1 MPVEL
6 AFVLGLTVLLVLA
19 IPLKVNAFVS
29 LILSAATIGLL
40 SGMGVEATV
49 DGITGG
55 FGSTV
60 SKIGIIIIFGVIL
73 GQYLEDS
80 RGAESLA
87 RSTVRFV
94 GKKRSSLAM
103 ALSGYI
109 ISIPVFSDVGYVIL
123 APLAKAI
130 SRASR
135 VSFYVIAVA
144 LSAGLLA
151 THVFVPPTPGPLAVA
166 GLLDIEIGRMVIWG
180 GFAALCM
187 TLGGWA
193 WAQFVL
199 PSYMEEYIP
208 EEHSQGEGEG
218 DEKKGED
225 TETMEVEAP
234 GLLVSAF
241 PLLLPLVLI
250 LTHTTSK
257 MVLPE
262 GHPALG
268 ITGALGNANVAMIL
282 GAFSGLA
289 LLGKRCRERGKSP
302 LKIMDQSLKSAGPI
316 IFITAA
322 GGSLGSILKTSGAGG
337 ALADIIASSGLP
349 FILVPF
355 AISGLLKTIQ
365 GSGTVAVITAA
376 TLCLP
381 IADQLQ
387 LDPILI
393 ALAAGSGA
401 RLICHVNDS
410 YFWVFA
416 NMSGFDTKTALK
428 TLSAANLFMAFSGL
442 FATWVASLIL

>member
-1 MPVEL
+1 MSVEL
-6 AFVLGLTVLLVLA
+6 AFFIGLTVLLVLA

-40 SGMGVEATV
+40 SGMGMEATV
-49 DGITGG
+49 TGITAG
-55 FGSTV
+55 FGNTV

-80 RGAESLA
+80 RAAESLA
-87 RSTVRFV
+87 RAAVKAV
-94 GKKRSSLAM
+94 GEKRSPIAM
-103 ALSGYI
+103 AMSGYV

-123 APLAKAI
+123 ASLAKAI
-130 SRASR
+130 SRASQ
-135 VSFYVIAVA
+135 VSFYVIAVS

-166 GLLDIEIGRMVIWG
+166 GLLDIEIGRMIIWG
-180 GFAALCM
+180 GFAAFGM

-193 WAQFVL
+193 WAQFVI
-199 PSYMEEYIP
+199 PRYMETYIP
-208 EEHSQGEGEG
+208 GEEETAARK
-218 DEKKGED
+218 DESEMPA
-225 TETMEVEAP
+225 EEMPLP
-234 GLLVSAF
+234 GAGVSAV
-241 PLLLPLVLI
+241 PLLLPLFLI
-250 LTHTTSK
+250 LSDTTAG
-257 MVLPE
+257 MTLPE
-262 GHPALG
+262 GHAVLTV
-268 ITGALGNANVAMIL
+268 TGALGDANVAMVL
-282 GAFSGLA
+282 GAASALL
-289 LLGKRCRERGKSP
+289 LLGKRLAAKGKSP
-302 LKIMDQSLKSAGPI
+302 LTIIDASLKSAGPI

-322 GGSLGSILKTSGAGG
+322 GGSLGAILNTSGAGG
-337 ALADIIASSGLP
+337 AIAELIAGSGLP

-355 AISGLLKTIQ
+355 AISGILKTIQ
-365 GSGTVAVITAA
+365 GSGTIAVITAA

-381 IADQLQ
+381 IANQLQ

-428 TLSAANLFMAFSGL
+428 TLSAANLAMAFAGL
-442 FATWVASLIL
+442 FATWIASLVIQ

>member
-1 MPVEL
+1 MSVEF
-6 AFVLGLTVLLVLA
+6 AFIIGLVALLVLA

-29 LILSAATIGLL
+29 LLVSAFIIGLL
-40 SGMGVEATV
+40 SGMGTEATV
-49 DGITGG
+49 TGIAKG
-55 FGSTV
+55 FGNTV

-80 RGAESLA
+80 RAAEKLA
-87 RSTVRFV
+87 RSIVKRV
-94 GKKRSSLAM
+94 GGRNSPLAM
-103 ALSGYI
+103 ALSGYV

-130 SRASR
+130 SRTSR
-135 VSFYVIAVA
+135 VSFYAIAVS

-166 GLLDIEIGRMVIWG
+166 GLLGIDIGEMILWG
-180 GFAALCM
+180 GFAALMM

-193 WAQFVL
+193 WAQLVL
-199 PSYMEEYIP
+199 PRYMEPFIP
-208 EEHSQGEGEG
+208 EEDSAANAIES
-218 DEKKGED
+218 
-225 TETMEVEAP
+225 EASDADIP
-234 GLLVSAF
+234 GLCAAVI

-250 LTHTTSK
+250 LSATSASAF
-257 MVLPE
+257 LDQADPLRQI
-262 GHPALG
+262 AL
-268 ITGALGNANVAMIL
+268 ALGNANVAMFL
-282 GAFSGLA
+282 GALA
-289 LLGKRCRERGKSP
+289 ALILLGRKLKAAGKP
-302 LKIMDQSLKSAGPI
+302 ALKVIDGALETAGPI

-322 GGSLGSILKTSGAGG
+322 GGGLGSILKLSGAGS
-337 ALADIIASSGLP
+337 ALAEMVVSSGLP

-381 IADQLQ
+381 IGEQLQ
-387 LDPILI
+387 LNPILI

-410 YFWVFA
+410 YFWVYA
-416 NMSGFDTKTALK
+416 NMSGFDTRTALK
-428 TLSAANLFMAFSGL
+428 TLSAANLAMAFSGL
-442 FATWVASLIL
+442 FATWIASLIL

>member
-1 MPVEL
+1 MSVEL
-6 AFVLGLTVLLVLA
+6 AFFIGLAVLLVLA

-40 SGMGVEATV
+40 SGMGMEATV
-49 DGITGG
+49 SGITSG
-55 FGSTV
+55 FGNTV

-80 RGAESLA
+80 RAAESLA
-87 RSTVRFV
+87 RSAVRAV
-94 GKKRSSLAM
+94 GEKRSPIAM
-103 ALSGYI
+103 ALSGYV

-123 APLAKAI
+123 ASLAKAI
-130 SRASR
+130 SRASKI
-135 VSFYVIAVA
+135 SFYVIAVS

-166 GLLDIEIGRMVIWG
+166 GLLDIEIGRMIIWG
-180 GFAALCM
+180 GFAAFVM

-193 WAQFVL
+193 WAQFVI
-199 PSYMEEYIP
+199 PRYMETCIP
-208 EEHSQGEGEG
+208 GEEEPVEEAEEEVAQE
-218 DEKKGED
+218 EKPL
-225 TETMEVEAP
+225 P
-234 GLLVSAF
+234 GVWVSAF
-241 PLLLPLVLI
+241 PLVLPLFLI
-250 LTHTTSK
+250 LSNTSAK
-257 MVLPE
+257 MALPGDHPLLVL
-262 GHPALG
+262 
-268 ITGALGNANVAMIL
+268 TGALGDANVAMVL
-282 GAFSGLA
+282 GAASA
-289 LLGKRCRERGKSP
+289 LLLLGRRLQAEGRSP
-302 LKIMDQSLKSAGPI
+302 LKIIDAALKSAGPI

-322 GGSLGSILKTSGAGG
+322 GGSLGAILKTSGAGG
-337 ALADIIASSGLP
+337 AIAELIAGSGLP

-355 AISGLLKTIQ
+355 AISGILKTIQ

-381 IADQLQ
+381 IANQLQ

-428 TLSAANLFMAFSGL
+428 TLSTANLAMAFAGL
-442 FATWVASLIL
+442 FATWIASLIIQ